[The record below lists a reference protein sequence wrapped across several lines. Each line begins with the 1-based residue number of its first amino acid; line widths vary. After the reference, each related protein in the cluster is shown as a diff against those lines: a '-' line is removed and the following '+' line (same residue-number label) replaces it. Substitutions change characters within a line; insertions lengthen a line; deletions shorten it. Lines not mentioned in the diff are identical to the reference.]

1 MAMVPGSIFGRSR
14 RRLLVGDSRPV
25 DDEEDSMPYIDKGKK
40 NKIKENMMKIVRVFP
55 V

>member
-1 MAMVPGSIFGRSR
+1 MVPGSIFGRSR

-40 NKIKENMMKIVRVFP
+40 
-55 V
+55 